1 MRNSILLITFLL
13 LGTVSS
19 QPRVLVTTSQ
29 LADVTRNVAGELA
42 EVIQMMGPGVDP
54 HLYRAT
60 PSDVQD
66 LQSSD
71 LILYHGMRLE
81 GQLAEVLDRFAT
93 IHPTAAIAEAAVP
106 EQYLLSS
113 DDDSLAYDPHIWM
126 DASLFSLTAIE
137 IAEQLAELDQANA
150 AQYRANADEY
160 RQSLLELHDWIGQAI
175 ATIPA
180 GQRQLVTAH
189 DAFAYYGQAYGI
201 DVAAIQGLSTE
212 SEAGVADIR
221 ATVELIVEA
230 GVPAVF
236 VESTINPRTIQAV
249 LEAVN
254 NSGTRTVLGGELY
267 SDAMGE
273 LGTPEGTYI
282 GMLLHNTRV
291 IVIAL
296 GGQLPELPAG
306 LATWTEQWGVP

>member
-1 MRNSILLITFLL
+1 
-13 LGTVSS
+13 
-19 QPRVLVTTSQ
+19 
-29 LADVTRNVAGELA
+29 
-42 EVIQMMGPGVDP
+42 
-54 HLYRAT
+54 
-60 PSDVQD
+60 
-66 LQSSD
+66 
-71 LILYHGMRLE
+71 
-81 GQLAEVLDRFAT
+81 
-93 IHPTAAIAEAAVP
+93 
-106 EQYLLSS
+106 
-113 DDDSLAYDPHIWM
+113 
-126 DASLFSLTAIE
+126 
-137 IAEQLAELDQANA
+137 
-150 AQYRANADEY
+150 
-160 RQSLLELHDWIGQAI
+160 ELHDWIGQAI

-254 NSGTRTVLGGELY
+254 NPGTRTVLGGELY

-273 LGTPEGTYI
+273 LGTPEGSYI

-296 GGQLPELPAG
+296 GGHLPELPAG